1 MLGAKRD
8 VYPSAHDTSP
18 DKMNALLGEG
28 SEFEGKLNF
37 EGVVRVDGTIKGEI
51 ASKYK
56 LIIGEKALVEAEI
69 SVGTAIVS
77 GTVKGNITASQRIE
91 LHAPAKVTGNLRTPT
106 LVIDEGVTYDGSCQ
120 MSGASSGGREKPL
133 SVLTEKKE

>member
-1 MLGAKRD
+1 MALFGGKKGPMGESSETQKAPLTTNETQGGNEMLGVKRD
-8 VYPSAHDTSP
+8 VYPSSHDTSP

-51 ASKYK
+51 ISKDK
-56 LIIGEKALVEAEI
+56 LIVGEKALVEAEI

-77 GTVKGNITASQRIE
+77 GTVKGNITAS
-91 LHAPAKVTGNLRTPT
+91 
-106 LVIDEGVTYDGSCQ
+106 
-120 MSGASSGGREKPL
+120 
-133 SVLTEKKE
+133 